1 MAEFVAHH
9 VQVPCIVVQV
19 VGVPSLEVGTEAGCI
34 GREAHHVEVGDA
46 ARSGVF
52 SAGEQVHQVALD
64 AGQVA
69 VVLPLQA
76 ESVQHGVGIVRDAV
90 VRIGGFPHVDVRGL
104 HVDERVDAFRVDGVY
119 PGQDGEGPF
128 HRRVAVVAECAVRVE
143 VDVDGH
149 FDAIGEL
156 IGRRWRRL
164 NSHGHYVPA
173 RSVFV
178 HSALKFRWIGC
189 IGDQE
194 QHVLAVRTVANGA
207 QVVLAA
213 AVLEGA
219 HDKILH
225 HDDGA
230 LNSR

>member
-1 MAEFVAHH
+1 M
-9 VQVPCIVVQV
+9 
-19 VGVPSLEVGTEAGCI
+19 
-34 GREAHHVEVGDA
+34 
-46 ARSGVF
+46 
-52 SAGEQVHQVALD
+52 
-64 AGQVA
+64 
-69 VVLPLQA
+69 
-76 ESVQHGVGIVRDAV
+76 
-90 VRIGGFPHVDVRGL
+90 DVRGL